1 MCACVYFTNPPQQ
14 KKNPPPLCAL
24 LMMFEIVKQMQRH
37 ASNLKNILWVGGVK
51 RKVGDFE
58 LKFLEYLV
66 EKQTEQLMD
75 SS

>member
-1 MCACVYFTNPPQQ
+1 
-14 KKNPPPLCAL
+14 
-24 LMMFEIVKQMQRH
+24 MMFEIVKQMQRH